1 MRNVPVG
8 SNATFARRVAAMV
21 LAVSASTVL
30 TGCSSGGSAADPSLV
45 SRESTGD
52 ATDVDTSTDSTDSTE
67 ASGGSGIPKA
77 KGAVSIEYFLTK
89 TSSPVPQPET
99 PVKLDGPTKQL
110 TMDISNISYTGVVCG
125 FTFVGTQP
133 APPLNIT
140 MTVEQA
146 DGTLVAGK
154 VPISWGPGE
163 GGETADSSGFAND
176 GGWMFLGDAQANR
189 RGPGWVVQVGA
200 ISTDGDRSGPPPKNA
215 RCVLDSDAE
224 IPAASGPV
232 NMWAGFAT
240 E

>member
-1 MRNVPVG
+1 MRSVPAS
-8 SNATFARRVAAMV
+8 SNATLARRVAAMV
-21 LAVSASTVL
+21 LAISASTAL
-30 TGCSSGGSAADPSLV
+30 IGCSSGGNATDSSSAP
-45 SRESTGD
+45 RQSTGE
-52 ATDVDTSTDSTDSTE
+52 ATDPAASTDSRDSTE

-77 KGAVSIEYFLTK
+77 DGAVAIEYFLTK

-99 PVKLDGPTKQL
+99 PVKLDGPTKRL
-110 TMDISNISYTGVVCG
+110 TMDISNITYTGVVCG
-125 FTFVGTQP
+125 FTFVGAQP

-146 DGTLVAGK
+146 NGTLVAGT
-154 VPISWGPGE
+154 VPIGWEVGE
-163 GGETADSSGFAND
+163 GGETTDSSGSAND

-200 ISTDGDRSGPPPKNA
+200 ISTDGNRDGPPPKNA
-215 RCVLDSDAE
+215 RCVLESDVE
-224 IPAASGPV
+224 IPAASAPV